1 MIVAAPPCFHCGLE
15 AKNPL
20 IGTIEGQEREFCCSG
35 CRTVCE
41 IIHSQG
47 LESYYAKRGE
57 STSGRAAPGLPEFPF
72 DHEDF
77 QRQYVQAVGDAR
89 QVSLMI
95 DGMHCAACVWL
106 IEKGLARQEGLQDV
120 QVSLGT
126 QRAHLRWD
134 PEKIQLSE
142 LAQAIAQLG
151 YRPYPYDPSKL
162 DAPLRAR
169 SRDLLMRMG
178 VAGLATLATMYLAEP
193 LYFGDFT
200 HDEGFLKLFVWLA
213 FMVATPT
220 CLYAI
225 MPILKGAWSGFRQ
238 KTINMDGTIAIGA
251 VATYGASVWGT
262 VAGGPVYYES
272 LTMFLFLIL
281 AGRFVE
287 GAVRRKV
294 FSATERLLKLEAKAA
309 TVLRDGSPQRVP
321 LQAVRVGD
329 RVEVKAGEAL
339 PVDGIVLE
347 GSAGV
352 NEAMLTGES
361 RPILKQPGDRVIAS
375 SVAVDGALLVEATGI
390 GQETQLNQI
399 IRLIEQADAHRSPGA
414 RKIDRITNAFGLSVV
429 LVAALAFLG
438 WSVFTTPA
446 NALMIAVAVLVI
458 TCPCALGL
466 AIPAA
471 NVLAATKGVDHGIL
485 FADGA
490 ALEALPGVTHV
501 VLDKTGTVTTG
512 QMEVAS
518 IVPIGFDEDALLA
531 LAAAL
536 EDRFEHPIARAIKAM
551 GQQRNLTLPPVETFQ
566 VVAGR
571 GVVGRV
577 SLPSAL
583 GEASIGNEALLDSFG
598 VSLSESARTSATVL
612 KERGLTVA
620 FVALD
625 GEVVGVLGMRD
636 ELRVDAR
643 ETVQALKA
651 QGIHITLLSGDH
663 RQAAEMAG
671 AALGVD
677 QVLSEV
683 MPDEKQQVIREM
695 QAPDRVVVMVG
706 DGVNDAP
713 ALAQADVGIAMGEGT
728 DLSITS
734 AKVVL
739 LGDRLGLLLS
749 AVRLAI
755 ATQQV
760 IRQNLML
767 SGIYNALTI
776 PLAVAGLVTPLFAAI
791 VMPLSS
797 LAVIGNSLR
806 LTRKEV

>member
-1 MIVAAPPCFHCGLE
+1 MTTTATRCFHCGLE
-15 AKNPL
+15 TKNPL
-20 IGTIEGQEREFCCSG
+20 RGIIDGQEREFCCSG
-35 CRTVCE
+35 CQTVCE
-41 IIHSQG
+41 IIHAQG
-47 LESYYAKRGE
+47 LDSYYAKRGE
-57 STSGRAAPGLPEFPF
+57 STSGRAAVAALEFPF

-77 QRQYVQAVGDAR
+77 QRQYVQNDGASC

-95 DGMHCAACVWL
+95 DGIHCAACVWL
-106 IEKGLARQEGLQDV
+106 IEKGLARVPGLEDV

-126 QRAHLRWD
+126 QRAHLRWNPD
-134 PEKIQLSE
+134 KVRLSE

-169 SRDLLMRMG
+169 NRDLLLRMG
-178 VAGLATLATMYLAEP
+178 VVGLGTLATMYLAEP
-193 LYFGDFT
+193 LYFNDFT
-200 HDEGFLKLFVWLA
+200 GDEAFKKFFVWLA
-213 FMVATPT
+213 MVIATPVSF
-220 CLYAI
+220 YAL
-225 MPILKGAWSGFRQ
+225 MPIFKGAWSGLRQ
-238 KTINMDGTIAIGA
+238 KTINMDGTIALGA
-251 VATYGASVWGT
+251 LGTYFASVWGAVT
-262 VAGGPVYYES
+262 NGPIYFES

-309 TVLRDGSPQRVP
+309 TILQDGVPKRVP

-329 RVEVKAGEAL
+329 LVAVKAGEAI
-339 PVDGIVLE
+339 PVDGVIVE

-352 NEAMLTGES
+352 NEAMLSGES
-361 RPILKQPGDRVIAS
+361 RPVMKQVGDKVFGS
-375 SVAVDGALLVEATGI
+375 SVAVDGSLVVRATGV

-399 IRLIEQADAHRSPGA
+399 VRLIEQADSHRSPNS
-414 RKIDRITNAFGLSVV
+414 RRIDQITNLFGLSVV
-429 LVAALAFLG
+429 VVAALAFLV
-438 WSVFTTPA
+438 WSVIASPSQ
-446 NALMIAVAVLVI
+446 ALMIAVAVLVI

-471 NVLAATKGVDHGIL
+471 NVLAATKGVDRGIL

-512 QMEVAS
+512 QMEVAA
-518 IVPIGFDEDALLA
+518 IVPFDRTEDEIVAV
-531 LAAAL
+531 AAAL
-536 EDRFEHPIARAIKAM
+536 EEGFEHPIARAIKAL
-551 GQQRNLTLPPVETFQ
+551 GRQRNLVLPDVSEFQ

-571 GVVGRV
+571 GVTGRI
-577 SLPSAL
+577 ARC
-583 GEASIGNEALLDSFG
+583 EAAIGSEALLEALGIPLGDGPRASAEALKDRG
-598 VSLSESARTSATVL
+598 YTLS
-612 KERGLTVA
+612 

-625 GEVVGVLGMRD
+625 GSVIGVLGLRD
-636 ELRVDAR
+636 ELRLDAID
-643 ETVQALKA
+643 TVKALQA
-651 QGIHITLLSGDH
+651 QGIHVTLLSGDH
-663 RQAAEMAG
+663 RRAAELAG
-671 AALGVD
+671 HALGVD
-677 QVLSEV
+677 RILSEV
-683 MPDEKQQVIREM
+683 MPEEKQAAIRDL

-734 AKVVL
+734 AKVIL
-739 LGDRLGLLLS
+739 LGDRLGLLLC
-749 AVRLAI
+749 AVRLAKD
-755 ATQQV
+755 TQRI
-760 IRQNLML
+760 IRQNLIL
-767 SGIYNALTI
+767 SALYNALTI
-776 PLAVAGLVTPLFAAI
+776 PLAVLGFVTPLFAAI

>member
-1 MIVAAPPCFHCGLE
+1 MLASGTRCFHCGLA
-15 AKNPL
+15 AKHPL
-20 IGTIEGQEREFCCSG
+20 FGTINGVEREFCCSG

-47 LESYYAKRGE
+47 LDSYYEKRGE
-57 STSGRAAPGLPEFPF
+57 STSGRAAPAAPDFPF

-77 QRQYVQAVGDAR
+77 HRQYVQQKGDSCE
-89 QVSLMI
+89 VSLMI
-95 DGMHCAACVWL
+95 DGIHCAACVWL
-106 IEKGLARQEGLQDV
+106 IEKGLAREPGLEGV

-126 QRAHLRWD
+126 QRAHIRWN
-134 PEKIQLSE
+134 PAAVSLSA
-142 LAQAIAQLG
+142 LATAIGRLG
-151 YRPYPYDPSKL
+151 YRAYPYDPSKL
-162 DAPLRAR
+162 DQPLRER
-169 SRDLLMRMG
+169 TRDMLMRMG

-200 HDEGFLKLFVWLA
+200 KDPGFLKLFHWLA
-213 FMVATPT
+213 FMVATPA

-225 MPILKGAWSGFRQ
+225 LPILKGAWSGLRQ
-238 KTINMDGTIAIGA
+238 RTVNMDGTIALGA
-251 VATYGASVWGT
+251 LATYFASVWGT
-262 VAGGPVYYES
+262 VVGGPVYYES

-281 AGRFVE
+281 AGRYVE
-287 GAVRRKV
+287 MAVRRKV

-309 TVLRDGSPQRVP
+309 MIRRDGVEERVP

-329 RVEVKAGEAL
+329 EVVVKAGEAI

-361 RPILKQPGDRVIAS
+361 RPVPKQAGDRVVGS
-375 SVAVDGALLVEATGI
+375 SVAVDGSLVVRATGV

-414 RKIDRITNAFGLSVV
+414 RQIDLITNVFGMSVV
-429 LVAALAFLG
+429 VVAALSFLG
-438 WSVFTTPA
+438 WSIFASPSQ
-446 NALMIAVAVLVI
+446 ALMIAVAVLVI

-471 NVLAATKGVDHGIL
+471 NVLAATKGVDRGIL
-485 FADGA
+485 FAEGA

-512 QMEVAS
+512 HMEVAE
-518 IVPIGFDEDALLA
+518 IVPFAESEEHVLA
-531 LAAAL
+531 VAAAL
-536 EDRFEHPIARAIKAM
+536 EEGFEHPIARAIKATARAR
-551 GQQRNLTLPPVETFQ
+551 GLTARVVEGFQ

-571 GVVGRV
+571 GVRGHVEG
-577 SLPSAL
+577 SPA
-583 GEASIGNEALLDSFG
+583 AIGNAALMEAEGIALPAA
-598 VSLSESARTSATVL
+598 VTSATAAL
-612 KERGLTVA
+612 QQRGLTVA
-620 FVALD
+620 YLAID
-625 GEVVGVLGMRD
+625 GAVVGCLGMKD
-636 ELRVDAR
+636 ELRPDAQ
-643 ETVQALKA
+643 ETVQALQA
-651 QGIHITLLSGDH
+651 RGIHVTLLSGDH

-671 AALGVD
+671 HALGVD
-677 QVLSEV
+677 QVLAEV
-683 MPDEKQQVIREM
+683 MPDEKQQVIRGL
-695 QAPDRVVVMVG
+695 QAEDRVVVMVG

-713 ALAQADVGIAMGEGT
+713 ALAQADVGVAMGEGT

-734 AKVVL
+734 AQVIL
-739 LGDRLGLLLS
+739 LGERLGLLLS
-749 AVRLAI
+749 AVHLATETRRI
-755 ATQQV
+755 

-767 SGIYNALTI
+767 SAIYNVLTI
-776 PLAVAGLVTPLFAAI
+776 PLAVAGLVTPLVAAI

-806 LTRKEV
+806 LTRKEA